1 MELLENARNL
11 GVLNRACQDPNVV
24 EVRRI
29 QRNLNIAQLVVPTM
43 HPFIDMVRDNFFL
56 QWVKQIQNWLLHQLR
71 D

>member
-11 GVLNRACQDPNVV
+11 GVLNRARQDPNVV
-24 EVRRI
+24 EVWRI
-29 QRNLNIAQLVVPTM
+29 QRDLNVTQLVVPAM